1 MVRINGLVSQ
11 QRLSNLTFA
20 PLVRTFL
27 SKMLSMHEPPSSR
40 VGHIHKAFKGED
52 DSSIHV

>member
-20 PLVRTFL
+20 PRRANVFEQNALD
-27 SKMLSMHEPPSSR
+27 
-40 VGHIHKAFKGED
+40 A
-52 DSSIHV
+52 